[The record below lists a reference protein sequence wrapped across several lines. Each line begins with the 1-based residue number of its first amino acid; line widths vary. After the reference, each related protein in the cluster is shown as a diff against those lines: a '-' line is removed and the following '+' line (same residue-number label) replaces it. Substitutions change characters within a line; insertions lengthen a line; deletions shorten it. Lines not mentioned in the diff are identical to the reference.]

1 VHGTVRI
8 KSFTERPEDVASY
21 GPVSDETGR
30 SFALGVVGLARGAV
44 LARVEGIADRTA
56 AEALKGV
63 RLYVDR
69 DKLPEPDDG
78 EFYCEDLVGLRAEL
92 ADGTEIGTV
101 TSVEDFGAGDIIEI
115 ARPGERPLLIAFND
129 ATVPEVDLDQGRIV
143 VVPPDEF
150 GEPEKSA

>member
-44 LARVEGIADRTA
+44 LARIDGVDDRDA

-69 DKLPEPDDG
+69 DRLPQPEDD
-78 EFYCEDLVGLRAEL
+78 EFYYEDLVGLRAEL

-101 TSVEDFGAGDIIEI
+101 ASVEDYGAGDVIEI
-115 ARPGERPLLIAFND
+115 DRPGARPLLIVFND
-129 ATVPEVDLDQGRIV
+129 ANVPEVDLDGGRIV
-143 VVPPDEF
+143 VAPPEEF

>member
-1 VHGTVRI
+1 MVRI

-44 LARVEGIADRTA
+44 LARIDGIADRNA

-69 DKLPEPDDG
+69 ARLPEPEEG
-78 EFYCEDLVGLRAEL
+78 EFYREDLVGLAAVL
-92 ADGTEIGTV
+92 ADGTAVGTV
-101 TSVEDFGAGDIIEI
+101 QSVEDYGAGDVIEI
-115 ARPGERPLLIAFND
+115 ARPGERPLLMPFTD
-129 ATVPEVDLDQGRIV
+129 ATVPEVDIAGGRV
-143 VVPPDEF
+143 VVAPPDEF
-150 GEPEKSA
+150 GEPEANA

>member
-1 VHGTVRI
+1 PRSDKVCVGAIAGAHGVHGTVRI

-44 LARVEGIADRTA
+44 LARVERVDDRNA

-69 DKLPEPDDG
+69 DKLPEPDDD
-78 EFYCEDLVGLRAEL
+78 EFYCEVFVVLLAEL
-92 ADGTEIGTV
+92 
-101 TSVEDFGAGDIIEI
+101 
-115 ARPGERPLLIAFND
+115 
-129 ATVPEVDLDQGRIV
+129 VD
-143 VVPPDEF
+143 
-150 GEPEKSA
+150 

>member
-1 VHGTVRI
+1 MLRI

-44 LARVEGIADRTA
+44 LARIDGIADRNA

-69 DKLPEPDDG
+69 ARLPEPDEG
-78 EFYCEDLVGLRAEL
+78 EFYREDLVGLRAEL
-92 ADGTEIGTV
+92 ADGTAIGTV
-101 TSVEDFGAGDIIEI
+101 LSVEDYGAGDVIEI
-115 ARPGERPLLIAFND
+115 ARPGDKPLLMPFTD
-129 ATVPEVDLDQGRIV
+129 ATVPTVDVAGGRV
-143 VVPPDEF
+143 VIAPPEEF
-150 GEPEKSA
+150 GEPEGSA

>member
-1 VHGTVRI
+1 MLRI

-44 LARVEGIADRTA
+44 LARIDGIADRNA

-69 DKLPEPDDG
+69 ARLPEPEEG
-78 EFYCEDLVGLRAEL
+78 EFYREDLVGLAAVL
-92 ADGTEIGTV
+92 ADGTAVGTV
-101 TSVEDFGAGDIIEI
+101 QSVEDYGAGDVIEI
-115 ARPGERPLLIAFND
+115 ARPGGKPLLMPFTD
-129 ATVPEVDLDQGRIV
+129 ATVPEVDIEGGRV
-143 VVPPDEF
+143 VVAPPDEF
-150 GEPEKSA
+150 GEPEANA